1 MNRRLSEDNV
11 VARARTRVII
21 NMALDITVVLGE
33 GESAILDRINA
44 QTTEPKQ
51 QRSRSLPGNDKIKKP
66 NKLQQTDKK
75 HGPKKFIF
83 IDEVCT
89 FGNIEKTMVEKC
101 DYNKKKSIPGF
112 DELSKMFKFR

>member
-11 VARARTRVII
+11 VTRTRVII

-33 GESAILDRINA
+33 GEGAILDRIKA
-44 QTTEPKQ
+44 QTTDTK
-51 QRSRSLPGNDKIKKP
+51 QRSKSLPGIDKIKKS
-66 NKLQQTDKK
+66 NKVQQTDKK

-101 DYNKKKSIPGF
+101 DNNKKKSTPGF
-112 DELSKMFKFR
+112 DELSKMFTFR